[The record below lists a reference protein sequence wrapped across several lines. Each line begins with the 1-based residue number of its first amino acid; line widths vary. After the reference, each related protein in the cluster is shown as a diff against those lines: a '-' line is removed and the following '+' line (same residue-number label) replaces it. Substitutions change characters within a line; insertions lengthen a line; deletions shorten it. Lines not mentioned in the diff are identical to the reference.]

1 MGNREQRAASFM
13 RSLRNAGY
21 TVVRKPSKAA
31 VPWAT
36 TRAMPAA
43 AADALVGIFRGMGGV
58 PAYQDALAP
67 QHWDM
72 RADDVLIE
80 FDEDLHFNR
89 YRSLSLATPWAPDLP
104 WSEAYACYAVEMEDM
119 CLRAGSHGKKWANPQ
134 ADRMFGGSD
143 GPGVLGP
150 LGASR
155 WKQRAVYDALKDVY
169 TLHTSGVALARV
181 SIHDEIGGIN
191 VNRATK
197 KDVLLD
203 PEALRDFIQ
212 SRTVSAGQVS

>member
-1 MGNREQRAASFM
+1 MGNKEHRAASFM
-13 RSLRNAGY
+13 RSLTNAGY

-36 TRAMPAA
+36 TRALPDTV
-43 AADALVGIFRGMGGV
+43 ADTLKAIFRGMGGV
-58 PAYQDALAP
+58 PTYQDALAP

-72 RADDVLIE
+72 RADDLLIE

-89 YRSLSLATPWAPDLP
+89 YRSLSLATPWTPDLP
-104 WSEAYACYAVEMEDM
+104 WSEAYARYAVEMEDM
-119 CLRAGSHGKKWANPQ
+119 CLRAGSHGKKWAN
-134 ADRMFGGSD
+134 DSSDKMFGGSD
-143 GPGVLGP
+143 ERGILGP
-150 LGASR
+150 LGSSR

-169 TLHTSGVALARV
+169 ALHTPGVVLARV

-197 KDVLLD
+197 KDVLLE
-203 PEALRDFIQ
+203 PEALRDFIT
-212 SRTVSAGQVS
+212 SRTVSADARS